1 MLVLSRKKGEAI
13 MIGDDIELVILDVG
27 GDSIKIGIVAPQ
39 EVQIFR
45 KEVYLTIQHSNE
57 EASLNTL
64 DPSKLQVLFKNARE

>member
-1 MLVLSRKKGEAI
+1 LLVLSRKKGEAI

-27 GDSIKIGIVAPQ
+27 GDSVRLGIVAPK

-45 KEVYLTIQHSNE
+45 KEVYLTIQHSNK

-64 DPSKLQVLFKNARE
+64 DPTKLQALFKNVRE